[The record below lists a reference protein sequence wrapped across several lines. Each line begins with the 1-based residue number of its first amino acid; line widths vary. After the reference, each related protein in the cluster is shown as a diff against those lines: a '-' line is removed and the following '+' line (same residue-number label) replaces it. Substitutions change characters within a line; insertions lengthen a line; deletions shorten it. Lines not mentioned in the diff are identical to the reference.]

1 MPRLHLHPPPPKP
14 CVYVCVVG
22 ANQEDQ
28 ECAPWWTHCTRT
40 TAWPASAGWET
51 AAELLV
57 LGRGRRRLRKLSG
70 ASRLKLCFALEEEAE
85 VEELVEEEVSRPSA
99 PSARSPA
106 AQIEEASDWLVRLN
120 QSSQSVT
127 SKHQV
132 NT

>member
-1 MPRLHLHPPPPKP
+1 MPRLHLHPPPTKP

-22 ANQEDQ
+22 ANQDQ
-28 ECAPWWTHCTRT
+28 ECAPRWTHCTRT

-51 AAELLV
+51 AAELLA
-57 LGRGRRRLRKLSG
+57 LGRGRRRLRKLNG
-70 ASRLKLCFALEEEAE
+70 ACRLKLCFALEEE
-85 VEELVEEEVSRPSA
+85 EELVEEEVSRPSA

-106 AQIEEASDWLVRLN
+106 AQTEEASDWLVRLN